1 VLAGGLGGFCLLSD
15 YSGGLSMGLLGLY
28 ALWVR
33 RDETN
38 FAQGFRDSLWYAAGA
53 IPPVLMLFYYQW
65 ASFGDWFHPPQ
76 HWMPPVEWIDVGY
89 KGVGGLSGELV
100 RLLLIEPRYG
110 LFIVAPVTILAFAA
124 PWLNRRGTS
133 FLPSRET
140 WFCLAYAVAF
150 IVFFGCVQYTR
161 LQYVTGIRYLA
172 PVLPFLFLAGTAVL
186 MRLPRWL
193 AYSIALVSF
202 VINWSISMV
211 RSQGSVLDNLV
222 HVFVAG
228 FQLPWLTVL
237 GKTSKQYLPWLD
249 APVNALPFFALLGV
263 AIALVWTIRE
273 PAKPPEA

>member
-1 VLAGGLGGFCLLSD
+1 
-15 YSGGLSMGLLGLY
+15 MGLLGLY

-38 FAQGFRDSLWYAAGA
+38 FAQGLRDSLWYAAGA

-76 HWMPPVEWIDVGY
+76 HWMPAVEWIDVGY

-110 LFIVAPVTILAFAA
+110 LFVVAPITVLAFAA

-150 IVFFGCVQYTR
+150 ILFFGCVQYTR

-172 PVLPFLFLAGTAVL
+172 PILPFLFLAGAAVL

-193 AYSIALVSF
+193 AYGLALVSF

-211 RSQGSVLDNLV
+211 RSQGSVMDNVV
-222 HVFVAG
+222 HVFVSG

-249 APVNALPFFALLGV
+249 GPVNALPFFVLLGV
-263 AIALVWTIRE
+263 TITLVWTIRD
-273 PAKPPEA
+273 PAKRPDA